1 MLFPTRNLFTY
12 PSDTLTDLPMFL
24 SIWAAAFA
32 IKDIK
37 S

>member
-1 MLFPTRNLFTY
+1 MVGGGD